1 MLKAPAVD
9 ATELCNRG
17 PAVDATELCNRAP
30 AVDATATALADS
42 I

>member
-1 MLKAPAVD
+1 MFDARCDDSMLRA
-9 ATELCNRG
+9 

-30 AVDATATALADS
+30 AADATATALADS